1 MDIKITKEE
10 LTITQKKEVKDAY
23 KIITNKYPDGLLRV
37 NDLKIAMMGLGLN
50 PSNDEIDRIIT
61 QLKLSK
67 KLKKE
72 DTLETMTFDEFYDNV
87 HFRVINKK
95 YNFDKESE
103 KMFELI
109 TDEKNKYITEKN
121 IQDLADHFEVKD
133 KKEEIEKIAM
143 MGLGLNP
150 SNDEIDRI
158 ITQLKL
164 SKKLKKEDKL
174 ETMTFD
180 EFYDTVHFRIINK
193 KLNFEKESEK
203 MFGLITEQKNDFIT
217 EKNIKSLAD
226 HFEVKEKNEDIK
238 KIVKVADVDKDGK
251 ITYKDFV
258 EILKHSNY
266 T

>member
-1 MDIKITKEE
+1 MRKEE
-10 LTITQKKEVKDAY
+10 LSITQKKEVKDAY

-67 KLKKE
+67 KLKK
-72 DTLETMTFDEFYDNV
+72 DDV
-87 HFRVINKK
+87 
-95 YNFDKESE
+95 
-103 KMFELI
+103 
-109 TDEKNKYITEKN
+109 
-121 IQDLADHFEVKD
+121 
-133 KKEEIEKIAM
+133 
-143 MGLGLNP
+143 
-150 SNDEIDRI
+150 
-158 ITQLKL
+158 
-164 SKKLKKEDKL
+164 L

>member
-1 MDIKITKEE
+1 MRKEE
-10 LTITQKKEVKDAY
+10 LSITQKKEVKDAY

-37 NDLKIAMMGLGLN
+37 DDLKIAMMGLGLN

-67 KLKKE
+67 KLKK
-72 DTLETMTFDEFYDNV
+72 DDV
-87 HFRVINKK
+87 
-95 YNFDKESE
+95 
-103 KMFELI
+103 
-109 TDEKNKYITEKN
+109 
-121 IQDLADHFEVKD
+121 
-133 KKEEIEKIAM
+133 
-143 MGLGLNP
+143 
-150 SNDEIDRI
+150 
-158 ITQLKL
+158 
-164 SKKLKKEDKL
+164 L

>member
-72 DTLETMTFDEFYDNV
+72 DKLETMTFDEFYDNV

-133 KKEEIEKIAM
+133 KKEEIEKIAKA
-143 MGLGLNP
+143 
-150 SNDEIDRI
+150 S
-158 ITQLKL
+158 
-164 SKKLKKEDKL
+164 
-174 ETMTFD
+174 
-180 EFYDTVHFRIINK
+180 
-193 KLNFEKESEK
+193 
-203 MFGLITEQKNDFIT
+203 
-217 EKNIKSLAD
+217 
-226 HFEVKEKNEDIK
+226 
-238 KIVKVADVDKDGK
+238 DVDKDGK
-251 ITYKDFV
+251 ISYKDFV
-258 EILKHSNY
+258 EVLKHANY
-266 T
+266 

>member
-72 DTLETMTFDEFYDNV
+72 DNLETMTFDEFYDNV

-95 YNFDKESE
+95 FNFDKESE

-109 TDEKNKYITEKN
+109 TDEKNKFITEKN

-133 KKEEIEKIAM
+133 KKEEIEKIAKA
-143 MGLGLNP
+143 
-150 SNDEIDRI
+150 S
-158 ITQLKL
+158 
-164 SKKLKKEDKL
+164 
-174 ETMTFD
+174 
-180 EFYDTVHFRIINK
+180 
-193 KLNFEKESEK
+193 
-203 MFGLITEQKNDFIT
+203 
-217 EKNIKSLAD
+217 
-226 HFEVKEKNEDIK
+226 
-238 KIVKVADVDKDGK
+238 DVDKDGK
-251 ITYKDFV
+251 ISYKDFV
-258 EILKHSNY
+258 EVLKHANY
-266 T
+266 

>member
-109 TDEKNKYITEKN
+109 TDEKNKFITEKN

-133 KKEEIEKIAM
+133 NKEEIEKIAKA
-143 MGLGLNP
+143 
-150 SNDEIDRI
+150 S
-158 ITQLKL
+158 
-164 SKKLKKEDKL
+164 
-174 ETMTFD
+174 
-180 EFYDTVHFRIINK
+180 
-193 KLNFEKESEK
+193 
-203 MFGLITEQKNDFIT
+203 
-217 EKNIKSLAD
+217 
-226 HFEVKEKNEDIK
+226 
-238 KIVKVADVDKDGK
+238 DVDKDGK
-251 ITYKDFV
+251 ISYKDFV
-258 EILKHSNY
+258 EVLKHANY
-266 T
+266 

>member
-72 DTLETMTFDEFYDNV
+72 DKLETMTFDEFYDNV

-133 KKEEIEKIAM
+133 KKEEIEKIAKA
-143 MGLGLNP
+143 
-150 SNDEIDRI
+150 S
-158 ITQLKL
+158 
-164 SKKLKKEDKL
+164 
-174 ETMTFD
+174 
-180 EFYDTVHFRIINK
+180 
-193 KLNFEKESEK
+193 
-203 MFGLITEQKNDFIT
+203 
-217 EKNIKSLAD
+217 
-226 HFEVKEKNEDIK
+226 
-238 KIVKVADVDKDGK
+238 DVDKDGK
-251 ITYKDFV
+251 ISYKDFV
-258 EILKHSNY
+258 QVLKHANY
-266 T
+266 

>member
-37 NDLKIAMMGLGLN
+37 NDLKIAMMVLGLN

-109 TDEKNKYITEKN
+109 TDEKNKFITEKN

-133 KKEEIEKIAM
+133 KKEDIEKIAKA
-143 MGLGLNP
+143 
-150 SNDEIDRI
+150 S
-158 ITQLKL
+158 
-164 SKKLKKEDKL
+164 
-174 ETMTFD
+174 
-180 EFYDTVHFRIINK
+180 
-193 KLNFEKESEK
+193 
-203 MFGLITEQKNDFIT
+203 
-217 EKNIKSLAD
+217 
-226 HFEVKEKNEDIK
+226 
-238 KIVKVADVDKDGK
+238 DVDKDGK
-251 ITYKDFV
+251 ISYKDFV
-258 EILKHSNY
+258 QVLKHANY
-266 T
+266 

>member
-133 KKEEIEKIAM
+133 KKEEIEKIAKA
-143 MGLGLNP
+143 
-150 SNDEIDRI
+150 S
-158 ITQLKL
+158 
-164 SKKLKKEDKL
+164 
-174 ETMTFD
+174 
-180 EFYDTVHFRIINK
+180 
-193 KLNFEKESEK
+193 
-203 MFGLITEQKNDFIT
+203 
-217 EKNIKSLAD
+217 
-226 HFEVKEKNEDIK
+226 
-238 KIVKVADVDKDGK
+238 DVDKDGK
-251 ITYKDFV
+251 ISYKDFV
-258 EILKHSNY
+258 EVLKHANY
-266 T
+266 